1 MRVLLAGATGTL
13 GTELVSQLLRAD
25 HEVLGL
31 TRTEAGARRLAAAG
45 VTPVVADLLDGAAL
59 LDAVRGHQADAV
71 VHQATALTRMPLF
84 HRDLYTTDA
93 LREQGTANLLRAAA
107 AVGARRFV
115 TQSFFLGY
123 GYRDHGT
130 EPVTEDRP
138 FAPPGHGAF
147 EVHMKS
153 MRANERQALG
163 TPGIDGIALRY
174 GLFYGP
180 EPSTR
185 RLMDLARSRLLPAV
199 RPAGVVSLVHVHD
212 AASAAVAALDR
223 GRPGQAYNVADDE
236 PVAFDAYVAALARA
250 AGAPRPLR
258 APAWLLGATPYLHAL
273 MARTRIRLSSE
284 RAKRELGWSPAYP
297 TLRDGSATLASRPA
311 LRRGPS

>member
-13 GTELVSQLLRAD
+13 GTELVSQLLRAG

-31 TRTEAGARRLAAAG
+31 TRTETGARRLTAAG
-45 VTPVVADLLDGAAL
+45 VTPVVADLMDGDAL
-59 LDAVRGHQADAV
+59 LGAVRGHEADAV

-84 HRDLYTTDA
+84 HRDLHATDA
-93 LREQGTANLLRAAA
+93 LRDRGTANLLRAAA

-130 EPVTEDRP
+130 GLVTEDRP
-138 FAPPGHGAF
+138 FAPPGRGAF
-147 EVHMKS
+147 EVHMRS
-153 MRANERQALG
+153 MRANERQALT

-180 EPSTR
+180 EVSTY
-185 RLMDLARSRLLPAV
+185 RLMDLARRRLMPVV

-223 GRPGQAYNVADDE
+223 GRPGQAYNIADDE
-236 PVAFDAYVAALARA
+236 PVGFDTYVTALAAA
-250 AGAPRPLR
+250 AGAPPPPRV
-258 APAWLLGATPYLHAL
+258 PAWPLAATPYLRAL
-273 MARTRIRLSSE
+273 MVRTRIRLGCE
-284 RAKRELGWSPAYP
+284 RAKRELGWAPAYP
-297 TLRDGSATLASRPA
+297 TLRDGLTA
-311 LRRGPS
+311 LGDGVRRGRS